1 MRKILHIGTHKTATT
16 SLQTALYDNREALA
30 EQGVIFP
37 DLTRWEMRQRA
48 GHHKLAKA
56 LVDDPVSGAEL
67 TRTILAD
74 AQASARPGDTLL
86 ISSEQ
91 YYRHTL
97 TLVPQDTLKDRR
109 ENFVRLMADT
119 FGRDTEVVIVLRRPD
134 SFCESRHQERVKKT
148 PYTKKVS
155 EYATDPDDAIGFD
168 YAFQIKLLQA
178 YFDKVTVLIFEQI
191 IRDEDAGGPELAFM
205 KALGLDV
212 TFPIPP
218 QRLNESLHP
227 YMVDY
232 KRIMNHQYSPETG
245 TLRDFKILLAL
256 QQQGAFDWINQ
267 KMTFWS
273 EPDRR
278 AFLDSCQPGLDWIA
292 ETFPH
297 LRRPDGNLF
306 PPVGALP
313 PHVTGMPIEIFEEI
327 LAKFVAEKSA
337 GKTPKQL
344 RRARKKHGRRKNS
357 PAAHS

>member
-37 DLTRWEMRQRA
+37 DLTRWDMRQRA

-56 LVDDPVSGAEL
+56 LADDPVSGAEL

-74 AQASARPGDTLL
+74 AMSGPGDVVL

-97 TLVPQDTLKDRR
+97 ALSQQESRKDRR
-109 ENFVRLMADT
+109 ENFIRLMADT

-134 SFCESRHQERVKKT
+134 SFCESRYQERIKKT
-148 PYTKKVS
+148 PYTRKIS
-155 EYATDPDDAIGFD
+155 EYATDPDEAIGFD
-168 YAFQIKLLQA
+168 YACQIKLLQA
-178 YFDKVTVLIFEQI
+178 YFDKVTVLGFEQI
-191 IRDEDAGGPELAFM
+191 VSDKEADGAEMAFM
-205 KALGLDV
+205 KALGLNV
-212 TFPIPP
+212 TFPVPP

-227 YMVDY
+227 YLVDF
-232 KRIMNHQYSPETG
+232 KRLMNYQHNTENATV
-245 TLRDFKILLAL
+245 REFKILLAL
-256 QQQGAFDWINQ
+256 QQQGAFKWSGE
-267 KMTFWS
+267 KMTYWA
-273 EPDRR
+273 EPERR

-306 PPVGALP
+306 PPVGTLP
-313 PHVTGMPIEIFEEI
+313 PHVTGTPIEIFEEI
-327 LAKFVAEKSA
+327 LAKFTAEKKV

-344 RRARKKHGRRKNS
+344 RRARKKHGLRKPNT
-357 PAAHS
+357 AARS